1 MLARTSS
8 KPEPVAADVAMIRT
22 PSPTTRATSPR
33 KRSTSAEPTRSDL
46 VNTTTGSAPQSFT
59 STSERAI
66 RSIIGASER
75 SAPSGCTMKMV
86 STFAARTWRSPRF
99 FPRQRAN
106 EVRRGST
113 HSMTP
118 MSWPSGTRTATAS
131 PTAGSRRSSSPCV
144 FAKVTAC
151 SARNV
156 TLLGPHRGRPLIPGA
171 PRSPCKDSSAET
183 GSEAAASSTYERNA
197 VRWRSSD
204 LRSAN
209 DGTSFGCP
217 GTAGRRQARRRRA
230 PRRPRGG
237 DAPSASSCPLPW
249 PFPCGPLY

>member
-1 MLARTSS
+1 
-8 KPEPVAADVAMIRT
+8 
-22 PSPTTRATSPR
+22 
-33 KRSTSAEPTRSDL
+33 
-46 VNTTTGSAPQSFT
+46 
-59 STSERAI
+59 
-66 RSIIGASER
+66 
-75 SAPSGCTMKMV
+75 MKIV

-131 PTAGSRRSSSPCV
+131 PTAGSRRSSSPRV

-156 TLLGPHRGRPLIPGA
+156 APSVATRGK
-171 PRSPCKDSSAET
+171 PRSRRTTNPMQSSSAET

-197 VRWRSSD
+197 ARWRSSD

-209 DGTSFGCP
+209 DGTSFRVSRH
-217 GTAGRRQARRRRA
+217 GRSRASSETSRAAATSRRRRTLCFVLPFA
-230 PRRPRGG
+230 LAFPMRT
-237 DAPSASSCPLPW
+237 PL
-249 PFPCGPLY
+249 